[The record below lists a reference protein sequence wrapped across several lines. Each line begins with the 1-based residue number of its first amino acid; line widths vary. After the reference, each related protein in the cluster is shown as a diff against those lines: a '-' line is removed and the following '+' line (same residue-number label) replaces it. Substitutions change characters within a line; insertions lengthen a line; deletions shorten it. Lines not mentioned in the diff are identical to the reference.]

1 METKCQR
8 ANEIKFDV
16 PDDMN
21 INEYKA
27 IIIRLAHSLGY
38 SPKSI
43 QGAFGDLEDN
53 RESIKTLL
61 KDIKDV

>member
-1 METKCQR
+1 
-8 ANEIKFDV
+8 
-16 PDDMN
+16 MN

-38 SPKSI
+38 STKSI
-43 QGAFGDLEDN
+43 HGAFGDLEDN
-53 RESIKTLL
+53 KESIKTLL

>member
-43 QGAFGDLEDN
+43 QGHLV
-53 RESIKTLL
+53 T
-61 KDIKDV
+61 